1 MSTFPVTRL
10 RRLRRTSGLRG
21 LVRETRLDLDDFVMP
36 LFVGPEQLAN
46 SDLPGMARHSVDSL
60 DAEADELVRLGVK
73 GVILFGIP
81 DEKDEEGSGAW
92 DDDGIVQRALRA
104 LQGRDLVL
112 MATAESSVT
121 AMRSTTM
128 RRSSC
133 LPALREVTW
142 KLERMWLRRAT

>member
-1 MSTFPVTRL
+1 MSSFPVTRL

-36 LFVGPEQLAN
+36 LFIGPEPVD
-46 SDLPGMARHSVDSL
+46 SPELPGLARHSVESVGG
-60 DAEADELVRLGVK
+60 EADELVRLGVK
-73 GVILFGIP
+73 AVILFGIP

-112 MATAESSVT
+112 I
-121 AMRSTTM
+121 
-128 RRSSC
+128 
-133 LPALREVTW
+133 
-142 KLERMWLRRAT
+142 